1 MKLATSTG
9 DFRDYTKSTIET
21 LEHIHEAGF
30 QYVDYNFGPDYGRKN
45 DTYGENWQQYV
56 AELKKKATSLG
67 LEFVQAHSPMGRPLV
82 DTEEMIRC
90 TIRSI
95 EVCGMLGI
103 KNIVVHSGYVKDIDK
118 YENFRRNKEFFLAL
132 MDTAEKWDVNI
143 LCENFDIMVFDDT
156 YWIDNAPDLRE
167 FLDYVNH
174 PRLHACWDIGHGNMQ
189 PLSQHEALMLLGK
202 DVYALHVQDNLGAKD
217 THYIPYLGTVNFDSV
232 MYGLKQINY
241 QGYFTFE
248 TGVLGYWNQRRE
260 FDLDKRLVRPSL
272 ELKKKAERFLFEL
285 GEYMIRTSCD
295 W

>member
-1 MKLATSTG
+1 MKLATSTS
-9 DFRDYTKSTIET
+9 DFYNFVPGA
-21 LEHIHEAGF
+21 LEALPHLHEAGF
-30 QYVDYNFGPDYGRKN
+30 QYIDYNFGKEYYNKIGA
-45 DTYGENWQQYV
+45 YGENWQEYV
-56 AELKKKATSLG
+56 AQVKQKAKSLG

-82 DTEEMIRC
+82 ETEEMIRC

-118 YENFRRNKEFFLAL
+118 YECFRRNKEFFLAL

-174 PRLHACWDIGHGNMQ
+174 PRLHACWDIGHANMQ
-189 PLSQHEALMLLGK
+189 PLPQHEAIKLIGK
-202 DVYALHVQDNLGAKD
+202 DVYALHVQDNMGAKD
-217 THYIPYLGTVNFDSV
+217 THYFPYMGSVNWDSV
-232 MYGLKQINY
+232 MEGLRSINY

-248 TGVLGYWNQRRE
+248 AGMLKFGNNRME
-260 FDLDKRLVRPSL
+260 FDGDKRLVNPSL
-272 ELKKKAERFLFEL
+272 ELYKKAERFLFEL

>member
-9 DFRDYTKSTIET
+9 DFRAFTNSTLET
-21 LEHIHEAGF
+21 LEHLHEAGF
-30 QYVDYNFGPDYGRKN
+30 QYVDYNFGPDYNRKN
-45 DTYGENWQQYV
+45 DAYGENWKEYV
-56 AELKKKATSLG
+56 EALKKKANSLG

-90 TIRSI
+90 TKRSI

-118 YENFRRNKEFFLAL
+118 YECFRRNKEFFLAL
-132 MDTAEKWDVNI
+132 MDTAEEWDVNI

-174 PRLHACWDIGHGNMQ
+174 PRLHACWDIGHANMQ
-189 PLSQHEALMLLGK
+189 PLPQHEAIRLIGK
-202 DVYALHVQDNLGAKD
+202 DIYALHVQDNMGAKD
-217 THYIPYLGTVNFDSV
+217 THYIPYLGSVNWDSV
-232 MYGLKQINY
+232 MDGLRAINY

-248 TGVLGYWNQRRE
+248 AGMLKFGNSRRE
-260 FDLDKRLVRPSL
+260 FNGDKRLVDPSL
-272 ELKKKAERFLFEL
+272 ELYKKAERFLFEL